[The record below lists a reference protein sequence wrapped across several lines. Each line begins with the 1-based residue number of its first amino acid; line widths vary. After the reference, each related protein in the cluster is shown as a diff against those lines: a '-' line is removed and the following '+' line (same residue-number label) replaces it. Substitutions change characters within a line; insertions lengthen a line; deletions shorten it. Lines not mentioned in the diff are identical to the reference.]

1 MRRLSRFERKILA
14 AMLLVGLAPLFGAII
29 LGRQVLQSA
38 YSTGVNARVVGQLEE
53 GVRARRAHLVALRND
68 AEHIA
73 DAIGGSA
80 ALRDALESEQAVEPA
95 LQDFLRRYGTVAA
108 IAVLDD
114 GDELARVVDPDR
126 LDADQWRPLVQR
138 RPVTLAGGRALQ
150 VEVTLTAPRSVF
162 ESLQGAGEQAEV
174 FARLEDRADY
184 VSETYV
190 RIYVGAL
197 AVIIV
202 LALLVALIYARRVTG
217 RVTVLANATRR
228 VGAGDL
234 TVHVPTEGADEVEE
248 LTEAFNT
255 MVRDMRASRTRI
267 EYLQR
272 IGAWQQFARRLAHEI
287 KNPLTPIQLA
297 AQEMHRSYGG
307 EDDAYRTK
315 LEDACSIIEEEVAT
329 LRRLVGTFSN
339 FAKLPAANLAEAD
352 LADFLDDVHR
362 TVPAIVEDVFGQ
374 LEGEGDDAPSAKVA
388 KVVVEPTT
396 EPLPVQIDAMMLKRC
411 VDNLIRNALQAIR
424 DGAGTEVHV
433 SARRQGQHAR
443 ISIADDGPGIP
454 EADRGRIFDPY
465 YTTKGDGTGLGLAIV
480 KKVVLEHAGEIT
492 VEESARG
499 GACFVLRLPLHESE

>member
-38 YSTGVNARVVGQLEE
+38 YSTGVNARVLGQLEE

-80 ALRDALESEQAVEPA
+80 ALRDALESEQAVEPT
-95 LQDFLRRYGTVAA
+95 LQDFLRRYGTVAV

-114 GDELARVVDPDR
+114 EDELARVVDPDR
-126 LDADQWRPLVQR
+126 LDAKQWRPLIQR
-138 RPVTLAGGRALQ
+138 RPITLAGDRALQ

-307 EDDAYRTK
+307 EDDAYRAK

-352 LADFLDDVHR
+352 LADFLDDVQR

-374 LEGEGDDAPSAKVA
+374 LDDEDEDASAA
-388 KVVVEPTT
+388 RVVVEPTS

-492 VEESARG
+492 VEESASG
-499 GACFVLRLPLHESE
+499 GACFVLRLPLYEGS